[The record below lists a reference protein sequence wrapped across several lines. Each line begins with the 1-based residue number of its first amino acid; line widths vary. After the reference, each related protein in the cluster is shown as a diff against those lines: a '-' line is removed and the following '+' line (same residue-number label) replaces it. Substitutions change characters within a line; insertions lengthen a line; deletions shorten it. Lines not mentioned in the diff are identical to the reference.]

1 MKSEAVVGLALGRV
15 LVCDQLTADH
25 AERIDIS
32 LLIVL
37 VALKKVALVGTVEVQ
52 DFCSSLKIRNTKSAT
67 DNQPPSP

>member
-37 VALKKVALVGTVEVQ
+37 VALKKGALVGSVSR
-52 DFCSSLKIRNTKSAT
+52 FCYLKIRTTKC
-67 DNQPPSP
+67 NR